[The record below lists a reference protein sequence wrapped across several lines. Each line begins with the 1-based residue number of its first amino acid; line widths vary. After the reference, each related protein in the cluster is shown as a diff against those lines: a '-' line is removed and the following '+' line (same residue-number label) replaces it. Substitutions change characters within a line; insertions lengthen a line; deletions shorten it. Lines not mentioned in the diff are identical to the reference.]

1 MAWTLRKPER
11 VTRIDDALQLEWYAG
26 DTIVVY
32 VLSKMSS
39 GVLQNWSDA
48 ALDVINKWPSGKP
61 YLALYDLSHSG
72 VVLAYLGLVKRRACS
87 LGITEAGEERALTS
101 IAQREGFSARVALYT
116 SMTYSGHLGGF
127 LAEIDTRR
135 AGLGQ
140 VVQYDAF
147 YNREAAFDWL
157 TETQT

>member
-1 MAWTLRKPER
+1 MSQTLKPRR
-11 VTRIDDALQLEWYAG
+11 VTTIDDALELEWHEG
-26 DTIVVY
+26 GSIVVY
-32 VLSKMSS
+32 ILPKMSPQ
-39 GVLQNWSDA
+39 VLKNWSDA
-48 ALDVINKWPSGKP
+48 ALDVLRKWPSGKR

-72 VVLAYLGLVKRRACS
+72 IVLVYLSLVKRRMCS
-87 LGITEAGEERALTS
+87 LGITEAGEEQALTN

-127 LAEIDTRR
+127 LAEIDARR
-135 AGLGQ
+135 SDLGQ